1 MAICQVWR
9 DTTTGRVSNYLQF
22 RLIVHASGVDEFI
35 HINMHS
41 KNECK

>member
-9 DTTTGRVSNYLQF
+9 DTTTGRVYLQF
-22 RLIVHASGVDEFI
+22 RLIVHASLVDEFI
-35 HINMHS
+35 HINVHS